1 MPAQTGRLGIFFR
14 AIAGK
19 AGNDALV
26 TSFQSL
32 FEQDR
37 AIVPPWLSGNRVP
50 HWKGVAIDET
60 DQHRR
65 QQITGQ
71 DFLQTIAPRCGFRIV
86 F

>member
-14 AIAGK
+14 ASTGK

-60 DQHRR
+60 DQYMLQH
-65 QQITGQ
+65 IASQ